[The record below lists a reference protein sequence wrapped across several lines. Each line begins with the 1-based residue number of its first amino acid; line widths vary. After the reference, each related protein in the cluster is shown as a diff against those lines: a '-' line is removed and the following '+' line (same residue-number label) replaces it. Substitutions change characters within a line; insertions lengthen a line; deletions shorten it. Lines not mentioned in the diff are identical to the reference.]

1 MLADDIS
8 QAKPQE
14 ETSYWGEAFQ
24 FCNVDENDVDGRDDW
39 DPHIYG
45 RESPTARRAT
55 VLAHL
60 SI

>member
-1 MLADDIS
+1 MGTSTSSLAAEETPGVLADDIS

-39 DPHIYG
+39 DPHV
-45 RESPTARRAT
+45 S
-55 VLAHL
+55 
-60 SI
+60 S